1 MQKSDML
8 RQSTRFCSFTT
19 RSSFLKRL
27 RAGEESAWFEFH
39 DKYVRMIRQIGTS
52 RGLTPTECDDLMV
65 DVMVI
70 FWRKMETFVYDP
82 ERGRFRSFLGAIADF
97 ASLKILRDQRKLS
110 EAPPLADYP
119 DEVDPAD
126 MEEWR
131 RYIWEKALGE
141 LRESVDT
148 VTYEAFHMLFCQ
160 GRPVEEVAAVTR
172 KSPNTLYGIRHRC
185 IRKLKRI
192 IAEYRRFE
200 DEVLSSATRTAGDGC
215 TDCRKTPP
223 PVK

>member
-1 MQKSDML
+1 MTFRDSLQ
-8 RQSTRFCSFTT
+8 QSTRFCNFTT
-19 RSSFLKRL
+19 RSSFLNRV
-27 RAGEESAWFEFH
+27 RAGDEAAWFEFH
-39 DKYVRMIRQIGTS
+39 DKYIGMIRQIGAS

-70 FWRKMETFVYDP
+70 FWRKMETFIYDP

-97 ASLKILRDQRKLS
+97 AALKILRNQRKQS
-110 EAPPLADYP
+110 EASPLADYP
-119 DEVDPAD
+119 AEVDPAD

-160 GRPVEEVAAVTR
+160 GRPMAEVSAVTR

-200 DEVLSSATRTAGDGC
+200 DEALSSATRTAEDGC

>member
-1 MQKSDML
+1 MQTDML

-19 RSSFLKRL
+19 RSSFLARI
-27 RAGEESAWFEFH
+27 RSGEESAWFEFH

-82 ERGRFRSFLGAIADF
+82 ERGRFRSFLGTIADF
-97 ASLKILRDQRKLS
+97 AALKILRRHRELP
-110 EAPPLADYP
+110 ETPLIADYP
-119 DEVDPAD
+119 AEVDSAE
-126 MEEWR
+126 MEEYR
-131 RYIWEKALGE
+131 RYIWGKALEE

-148 VTYEAFHMLFCQ
+148 VTYQAFYMLFCQ
-160 GRPVEEVAAVTR
+160 GRSVEEVSAVTR
-172 KSPNTLYGIRHRC
+172 KSANTLYGIRHRC

-200 DEVLSSATRTAGDGC
+200 DEALSSATRTAKDGC

-223 PVK
+223 PAK